1 MRNVP
6 EKIVE
11 KIETQI
17 FCSVTHFWKS
27 CLFEITWKNMVEPR
41 GPQLKI
47 SSVLL
52 ISWINKATDTHPE
65 YAVLMTFPLQKWL
78 GERGSML
85 LLCMY
90 FSSCFSQFS
99 LGLYLTVFDLYYRI
113 WRHLTYLTV
122 FNCVCV
128 GSIWLIWPMLPYLTH
143 LTYLTAFVL
152 AVFD

>member
-1 MRNVP
+1 
-6 EKIVE
+6 
-11 KIETQI
+11 
-17 FCSVTHFWKS
+17 
-27 CLFEITWKNMVEPR
+27 MVEPR

-65 YAVLMTFPLQKWL
+65 YVVLMTFPLQKWL

-113 WRHLTYLTV
+113 
-122 FNCVCV
+122 
-128 GSIWLIWPMLPYLTH
+128 
-143 LTYLTAFVL
+143 
-152 AVFD
+152 